1 MLRNLFLS
9 VVVLLLVHVAS
20 ASAWAQCL
28 SENNGPKDSTLQY
41 TDPNVL
47 VNKPIVAVMDEL
59 ACYGCISP
67 STGRIRDGYV
77 TPHFRSNG
85 SFVGGYYRTC
95 SYTTI

>member
-1 MLRNLFLS
+1 MKKTLIA
-9 VVVLLLVHVAS
+9 VAIALISATTAVS
-20 ASAWAQCL
+20 ASPF
-28 SENNGPKDSTLQY
+28 SSPY

-85 SFVGGYYRTC
+85 SFVGGYYR
-95 SYTTI
+95 S

>member
-1 MLRNLFLS
+1 MKKIIIAAAIVLISATTS
-9 VVVLLLVHVAS
+9 VS
-20 ASAWAQCL
+20 ASPFP
-28 SENNGPKDSTLQY
+28 SPY

-59 ACYGCISP
+59 ACLGCISP

-85 SFVGGYYRTC
+85 SFVGGYYR
-95 SYTTI
+95 S

>member
-1 MLRNLFLS
+1 MKKIIIAAAIALM
-9 VVVLLLVHVAS
+9 S
-20 ASAWAQCL
+20 ATTTVSANPF
-28 SENNGPKDSTLQY
+28 SSIY
-41 TDPNVL
+41 SDPNVL

-85 SFVGGYYRTC
+85 SFVGGYYR
-95 SYTTI
+95 S